1 MQIPLKKILFL
12 FLKGSSE
19 CRTCLMK
26 SWQKKKAEIFCI
38 ERFQLFCMLVVLEK
52 YIYFPVSS
60 L

>member
-1 MQIPLKKILFL
+1 MQNMPDEILA
-12 FLKGSSE
+12 
-19 CRTCLMK
+19 
-26 SWQKKKAEIFCI
+26 KKKAEIFCI